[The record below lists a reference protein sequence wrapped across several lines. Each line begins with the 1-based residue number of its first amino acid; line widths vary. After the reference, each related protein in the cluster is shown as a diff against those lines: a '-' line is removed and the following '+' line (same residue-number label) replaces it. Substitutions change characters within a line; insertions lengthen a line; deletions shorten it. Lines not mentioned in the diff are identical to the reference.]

1 MKRILLTLL
10 AALAF
15 TSLQAREDFEK
26 LPVIENDYLMEVLEA
41 HQFVQSNMTERD
53 YLITAF
59 MTANQKRFH
68 TVDMLRIRQNLENM
82 SNQELLI
89 LNGTDF
95 KDPTVSI
102 ILSVLVGGLGVD
114 RFYIGDVGLGVAKLI
129 TGGGLGVWWLVD
141 LFLIQKKTKDNNAE
155 DYTETV
161 MINQIATE

>member
-1 MKRILLTLL
+1 MKRIILALL
-10 AALAF
+10 AVFAF
-15 TSLQAREDFEK
+15 TGLQARDDFEK
-26 LPVIENDYLMEVLEA
+26 LPVIENDYLLEVLEA
-41 HQFVQSNMTERD
+41 HQFVQSSMTERD

-68 TVDMLRIRQNLENM
+68 TVDMLRIRENLSKM
-82 SNQELLI
+82 TNQELL
-89 LNGTDF
+89 LLSGTDF
-95 KDPTVSI
+95 KDPTI
-102 ILSVLVGGLGVD
+102 SVLVGGLGVD

-129 TGGGLGVWWLVD
+129 TGGGLGIWWLVD